1 MRISF
6 LQRCLGVV
14 VLLGAASIAQAELIV
29 GTETE
34 GNGGFG
40 LGFSFDPEVNL
51 VLGQA
56 FTLSQPVVADSITVY
71 LNGDES
77 NQFTLQVMDQIGGSA
92 TPANVLLTRTGNF
105 PDAPSQITGHGPVTF
120 SSLGLPL
127 GVGTYYL
134 VLSSDGGPDTGW
146 GSGASSLPGGV
157 GTVGSAYVGIAIGG
171 GVGDYTLLQDPTEP
185 ENNLNFRIDA
195 VPEPNS
201 ALLLLLGSVMLV
213 GAKQAKRRWFA

>member
-1 MRISF
+1 MRLSF

-14 VLLGAASIAQAELIV
+14 VLVGAASLAQAELIV

-56 FTLSQPVVADSITVY
+56 FTLSQAVVADSITVY

-77 NQFTLQVMDQIGGSA
+77 NQFTLQVMDLIGGSA
-92 TPANVLLTRTGNF
+92 TPANILLTRTGNF
-105 PDAPSQITGHGPVTF
+105 PDAASQVTGHGPVTF
-120 SSLGLPL
+120 GSLGLPL
-127 GVGTYYL
+127 GIGTYYL

-146 GSGASSLPGGV
+146 GSGADSLPGGV
-157 GTVGSAYVGIAIGG
+157 GTVGNAYVGIAVGG
-171 GVGDYTLLQDPTEP
+171 SVGDYTLLNPDDPNEGHT
-185 ENNLNFRIDA
+185 NFRIDA

-201 ALLLLLGSVMLV
+201 ALLLLVGGVLLV
-213 GAKQAKRRWFA
+213 GVRSAKRRWIA